1 MNYAERSLEEHAK
14 QHGKWMIA
22 SKMPLETKDDLSI
35 AYTPGVAA
43 PCLAINA
50 DPLRAYDLTMK
61 GNAVAVVSDGTAVLG
76 LGDIGPMAG
85 LPVMEG
91 KAVLYKKYA
100 DIDAVPIVLAS
111 KDPEEIIQAVKMIA
125 PTFGGIHL
133 EDIAAP
139 ACFEIENRLADEL
152 DIPVMHDDQHA
163 TAIVTLAG
171 LMNAVV
177 VAGKKLEDI
186 TVVVNGAGAAGTAI
200 ANLLLDAGVTKMALL
215 DSRGIIAVGRDGMNS
230 MKDGIAARIN
240 PEGATGTLAEALL
253 GADVFIGVSKPGLV
267 TRDMVTKMA
276 PSSIIFALANP
287 DPEIL
292 PEEAIAGGAAVVATG
307 RSDYPNQVNNVLVYP
322 GLFRGLLNRRAQR
335 LTPAMKLAAARA
347 LAGMVSPTADHI
359 LPSILEA
366 NPAEAMAQA
375 VASV

>member
-1 MNYAERSLEEHAK
+1 MDYAQKSITDHQK
-14 QHGKWMIA
+14 FHGKMEVS
-22 SKMPLETKDDLSI
+22 SKVPLETKDDLSTY
-35 AYTPGVAA
+35 YTPGVAA
-43 PCLAINA
+43 PCLEIKK
-50 DPLRAYDLTMK
+50 DPSRAYDLTPK
-61 GNAVAVVSDGTAVLG
+61 GNMVAVITDGSAVLG
-76 LGDIGPMAG
+76 LGNIGPMAG

-111 KDPEEIIQAVKMIA
+111 QDPEEIIRAVKMIA

-171 LMNAVV
+171 LMNAVIV
-177 VAGKKLEDI
+177 TGKKLEDI
-186 TVVVNGAGAAGTAI
+186 SVVVNGAGAAGTAI
-200 ANLLLDAGVTKMALL
+200 ANLLLDAGVTRMALL
-215 DSRGIIAVGRDGMNS
+215 DSRGIIAVGRDGMNP

-240 PEGATGTLAEALL
+240 PEGKTGTLVEALV

-267 TRDMVTKMA
+267 TKEMVSSMA
-276 PSSIIFALANP
+276 PSPIIFALANP

-292 PEEAIAGGAAVVATG
+292 PADALAGGAAVVATG

-347 LAGMVSPTADHI
+347 LAGMVSPTAEHI

>member
-1 MNYAERSLEEHAK
+1 MNSSEQSLIEHK
-14 QHGKWMIA
+14 KYHGKLSIA
-22 SKMPLETKDDLSI
+22 STFPLETREDLSV
-35 AYTPGVAA
+35 AYTPGVAE
-43 PCLAINA
+43 PCRVIAKNKELAYEYTI
-50 DPLRAYDLTMK
+50 K
-61 GNAVAVVSDGTAVLG
+61 GRSVAVVTDGSAVLG
-76 LGDIGPMAG
+76 LGNIGPEAG

-91 KAVLYKKYA
+91 KAVLYEKYA

-111 KDPEEIIQAVKMIA
+111 QDPEEIIQAVKMIA

-139 ACFEIENRLADEL
+139 ACFEIENRLIEEL

-163 TAIVTLAG
+163 TAIVALAG

-177 VAGKKLEDI
+177 VTGKKLEDVS
-186 TVVVNGAGAAGTAI
+186 VVVNGAGAAGTAI
-200 ANLLLDAGVTKMALL
+200 ANLLLDAGVTRLALL
-215 DSRGIIAVGRDGMNS
+215 DSRGIIAVGRDGMNH
-230 MKDGIAARIN
+230 MKDAIATRIN
-240 PEGATGTLAEALL
+240 PDGKIGTLAEALV

-267 TRDMVTKMA
+267 TRTMVASMA
-276 PSSIIFALANP
+276 PSPIIFALANP

-292 PEEAIAGGAAVVATG
+292 PEEALAGGAAVVATG

-347 LAGMVSPTADHI
+347 LAGMVSPTADRI
-359 LPSILEA
+359 IPSILEV
-366 NPAEAMAQA
+366 NPAAVMADA